1 MTARP
6 DPSQFDAEKFGVGQ
20 PVPRKEDPVLLRG
33 EGRYTDDKHVEGEL
47 HVAMV
52 RSPIAHGVINGID
65 LEPAREVEGVLG
77 AWTGADLIEAGYGR
91 FVSKLNFPNRDG
103 SAYRQP
109 IRYPL
114 AHERV
119 RYVGD
124 PVAFVVATSAVIAK
138 DAAEKVGLDIEALP
152 VVLEPS
158 EAVKSGAP
166 LLYDEVPENTTL
178 DFYHGDA
185 EATAAAFAKAAH
197 VAKLSLVDS
206 RIVINPMEL
215 RGCLAMYDAAKD
227 HWTLHVPT
235 QGVFGYRAQ
244 LANDILKVKPEQVT
258 ILTDHVG
265 GSFGMRGA
273 VFPEHVCCLHAAK
286 VLGKPVKWVEERTPS
301 FVSDTHGR
309 AQQYEAEMAVDEKGR
324 FLAVRVTGFGDMGA
338 YLTTAGQMPTT
349 RNIVV
354 NACSMYRLP
363 MLEVS
368 MRCVLTNK
376 TPVGAYRGAGRPEGN
391 YIMERLIE
399 EMARVSG
406 IDRLELR
413 RINQLTPAELPYKAQ
428 SGVVYDSG
436 DFTAMMNQALE
447 TADQKG
453 FAQRRAESKERG
465 FLRGFGVGCFLEATA
480 AATMEMGGIR
490 FEEDGRVTIIT
501 GTLDYGQ
508 GHTTSLAQILS
519 ARLGVPF
526 EKIGL
531 LQGNSDELLH
541 GGGTGG
547 SRSMIASGSAV
558 VAASDKVI
566 ENGKQLAGWALETS
580 PNDIEFKEGNFSVVG
595 TDRSVGVIELAKR
608 VREAQSLPDDLPRTL
623 DVKLVNEGPAMTFP
637 NGCHICEV
645 EIDEATGAT
654 EVVKYTM
661 VNDVGTVINPLLLA
675 GQLHGGVV
683 QGIGQVLMER
693 VVYDEDGQLLSGSF
707 TDYGMPR
714 ADDAPFFTIENRPQP
729 TKSNP
734 LGVKGVGEAGCAGSI
749 TSVMNAVVDA
759 LSMVGVTHMN
769 MPATPEK
776 VWRAIED
783 AKAKAA

>member
-6 DPSQFDAEKFGVGQ
+6 DPTQFDGEKFGVGQ
-20 PVPRKEDPVLLRG
+20 PVPRKEDPMLLRG
-33 EGRYTDDKHVEGEL
+33 EGRYTDDLHAEGQL

-52 RSPIAHGVINGID
+52 RSTIAHGVIQSID
-65 LEPAREVEGVLG
+65 LEPALAIDGVLG
-77 AWTGADLIEAGYGR
+77 AWTGKDLVEAGYGV
-91 FVSKLNFPNRDG
+91 FVSKIVFPNRDG
-103 SAYRQP
+103 SPYRQP
-109 IRYPL
+109 VRYPL
-114 AHERV
+114 AHDRV

-124 PVAFVVATSAVIAK
+124 PVAFVVATTAEIAR
-138 DAAEKVGLDIEALP
+138 DAAEAVSIEIDPLP
-152 VVLEPS
+152 VVMEPAD
-158 EAVKSGAP
+158 AVKPDAP
-166 LLYDEVPENTTL
+166 QLYDNVPNNVTL
-178 DFYHGDA
+178 DYYHGDG
-185 EATAAAFAKAAH
+185 EAVAAAFAKAAH
-197 VAKLSLVDS
+197 VAKLSLADS
-206 RIVINPMEL
+206 RVVINPMEL
-215 RGCLAMYDAAKD
+215 RACLALYDAAND

-235 QGVFGYRAQ
+235 QGVFGYRSQ
-244 LANDILKVKPEQVT
+244 LAGDILKVKPDKVT
-258 ILTDHVG
+258 ILTGHVG

-273 VFPEHVCCLHAAK
+273 VFPEHVCCLHAARL
-286 VLGKPVKWVEERTPS
+286 LGKPVRWLEERTPS

-309 AQQYEAEMAVDEKGR
+309 AQEYDAELAIDEKGR

-338 YLTTAGQMPTT
+338 YLTTAGQMPST

-354 NACSMYRLP
+354 NVCSMYRLP
-363 MLEVS
+363 QLEVA

-399 EMARVSG
+399 EAARISG
-406 IDRLELR
+406 IDRIELR
-413 RINQLTPAELPYKAQ
+413 RLNQLTPQELPYKAQ
-428 SGVVYDSG
+428 SGVLYDSG
-436 DFTAMMNQALE
+436 DFTALMEQALE
-447 TADQKG
+447 AADHKG
-453 FAQRRAESKERG
+453 FAQRRADSKERG

-519 ARLGVPF
+519 DRLGVPF
-526 EKIGL
+526 DKIGL
-531 LQGNSDELLH
+531 LQGDSDQLLH

-566 ENGKQLAGWALETS
+566 ENGKQLAGWALEAS
-580 PNDIEFKEGNFSVVG
+580 ANDIEFRQGRFSIVG
-595 TDRSVGVIELAKR
+595 TDRAIGVIELAKR
-608 VREAQSLPDDLPRTL
+608 VREAKSPLEGLPTTL
-623 DVKLVNEGPAMTFP
+623 DVKLVNEGPLMTFP

-645 EIDEATGAT
+645 EIDELTGAT
-654 EVVKYTM
+654 QVVKYTM

-693 VVYDEDGQLLSGSF
+693 VVYDEDGQLLTGSF
-707 TDYGMPR
+707 TDYCMPR
-714 ADDAPFFTIENRPQP
+714 ADDAPFFEVQNRPQP
-729 TKSNP
+729 TASNP

-749 TSVMNAVVDA
+749 TSAMNAVIDA
-759 LSMVGVTHMN
+759 LSMVGVTHIN

-776 VWRAIED
+776 VWRAIQE
-783 AKAKAA
+783 AKAA